1 MSGKPV
7 TLLVACCS
15 PARHKNASISSS
27 SPYAVYLSRACL
39 VRMIAFLIGEVQKGK
54 RETVFRTGFVHDV
67 PGVPNRDQMVLMQ
80 PRVPVGKRI
89 GRLHRAWPYQDVR
102 AEVRSLLKYLAKV
115 DVKTCNQRARG
126 VQGKTVAVQSTERRS
141 CVACVA
147 TCVASHKS
155 PDSRQNLAR
164 HGHRRV

>member
-1 MSGKPV
+1 
-7 TLLVACCS
+7 
-15 PARHKNASISSS
+15 
-27 SPYAVYLSRACL
+27 
-39 VRMIAFLIGEVQKGK
+39 MIAFLIGEVQKGK
-54 RETVFRTGFVHDV
+54 RETVLRTGFVHDV

-80 PRVPVGKRI
+80 PRIPVCKRI
-89 GRLHRAWPYQDVR
+89 GRLHRAWPHQDVR

-115 DVKTCNQRARG
+115 DVKTCAQPTNEPDRG